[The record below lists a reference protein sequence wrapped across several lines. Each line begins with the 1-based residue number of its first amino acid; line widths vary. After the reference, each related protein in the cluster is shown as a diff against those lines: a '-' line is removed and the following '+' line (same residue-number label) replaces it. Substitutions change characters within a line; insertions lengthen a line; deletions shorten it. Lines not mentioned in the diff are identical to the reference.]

1 MCGGVIPAELIQPT
15 RRVASKQVTE
25 GHLWPASSKNAGSG
39 RDKRHHHEDADDD
52 FEAAFEE
59 FNDDFDVLEDD
70 EEHVVFSSKSAFSQ
84 AHDDGRAARAA
95 GSHNKRGRHPFRGI
109 RQRPWG
115 KWAAKIRDPQKGT
128 RLWLGTFNTAE
139 DAARAYDVEARR
151 LRGSKAK
158 LNFPGARRG
167 NPRTAPKPQHPAA
180 AAAAEAQPAL
190 LLPGEKQRQEG
201 IAVKPEAMDSF
212 DVGSFFDVTFP
223 TFPAAPPAMESSF
236 AGSGGGSALELGHEL
251 ALDRF
256 MLLQMTYS
264 GGYEYDSLDGLFAAE
279 AVQQEVNTDMNG
291 VRLWSFDDFP
301 VDGSLF

>member
-1 MCGGVIPAELIQPT
+1 MCGGAILAELIPPT
-15 RRVASKQVTE
+15 RCVASKPVTE
-25 GHLWPASSKNAGSG
+25 GHLWPASSKKAGSG
-39 RDKRHHHEDADDD
+39 RDKRHHNEYADDD

-70 EEHVVFSSKSAFSQ
+70 EDHLVFSSKSAFSP

-95 GSHNKRGRHPFRGI
+95 RSQNKRGRRPFHGI

-115 KWAAKIRDPQKGT
+115 KWAAEIRDPQRAPASGSAPSIPPRT
-128 RLWLGTFNTAE
+128 PPGPTTSRPAASA
-139 DAARAYDVEARR
+139 AARPSSTSPEQAAATHEPRR
-151 LRGSKAK
+151 
-158 LNFPGARRG
+158 
-167 NPRTAPKPQHPAA
+167 KPQHPGAA
-180 AAAAEAQPAL
+180 AVAQPAL

-212 DVGSFFDVTFP
+212 DVGSFFDMTFP

-236 AGSGGGSALELGHEL
+236 AGRGGGSALELAHEL
-251 ALDRF
+251 ALDPF

-301 VDGSLF
+301 VDGSVF

>member
-1 MCGGVIPAELIQPT
+1 MYTI
-15 RRVASKQVTE
+15 
-25 GHLWPASSKNAGSG
+25 
-39 RDKRHHHEDADDD
+39 
-52 FEAAFEE
+52 
-59 FNDDFDVLEDD
+59 
-70 EEHVVFSSKSAFSQ
+70 

-95 GSHNKRGRHPFRGI
+95 RSQNKRGRRPFHGI

-115 KWAAKIRDPQKGT
+115 KWAAEIRDPQKGT

-158 LNFPGARRG
+158 LNFPGASRG
-167 NPRTAPKPQHPAA
+167 NPRTAPKPQHPGAA
-180 AAAAEAQPAL
+180 AVAQPAL

-236 AGSGGGSALELGHEL
+236 AGRGGGSALELAHEL
-251 ALDRF
+251 ALDPF

-301 VDGSLF
+301 VDGSVF